1 MSDNVAEAV
10 PSVDAKQGEWRE
22 LNEFAI
28 VHPDG
33 WTIAR
38 YTVMGNEKHML
49 WDPDGK
55 AHGPFCDMGL
65 ARAAFRRFTHASKV
79 DPSCTLLFL

>member
-1 MSDNVAEAV
+1 MSENLNEALGDV
-10 PSVDAKQGEWRE
+10 QQEEWRE

-28 VHPDG
+28 AHEEG

-49 WDPDGK
+49 WDPDGTD
-55 AHGPFCDMGL
+55 HGPFRDMGL
-65 ARAAFRRFTHASKV
+65 ARAAFRRLHA
-79 DPSCTLLFL
+79 CGQG